1 MSALREWLAM
11 DGFAWPWMLLAIPL
25 PLLVHLL
32 LPARGGDA
40 QRIANAGSVAAKPR
54 GLPWLALIAW
64 CLLCIAAARP
74 QQLGPAIAPP
84 QVGRD
89 LMLAVD
95 LSASMGEED
104 MELGGRIVD
113 RLTAAKAVLAD
124 FLDRRVGD
132 RVGLVVF
139 GERAYALTP
148 LTADRDSVREQLQG
162 SVVGLVGRATA
173 IGDAIALSTKR
184 LQKQPTD
191 QRVLILLTDG
201 VNTAGTLEPDKAAQI
216 ARDNRVRIHAI
227 AFGGDGGGLSC
238 SGLSWRGCCC
248 CGLSPR
254 ACCFCWRFSCAC
266 FCWPSPPLP
275 RCSPCGL
282 RRCSSRRPRLSRSLR
297 RPPRSSRRPSP
308 SFRAGCGAGA
318 GAAGAPA
325 NRPRSQ
331 PITPP
336 VAGTGCGAGTWATG
350 CGAGTSTGIGFGSRS
365 GAGCAGLTLV
375 TAGAGGMLSWALV
388 SEMVASLRGVPRW

>member
-1 MSALREWLAM
+1 MNALRELLAL
-11 DGFAWPWMLLAIPL
+11 DGFAWHWMLWAIPL
-25 PLLVHLL
+25 PLLVYILV
-32 LPARGGDA
+32 PARSSREAALRVPWGERL
-40 QRIANAGSVAAKPR
+40 QRIANAGAIAVKPM
-54 GLPWLALIAW
+54 GFPWLAFAAW

-148 LTADRDSVREQLQG
+148 LTLDRDSVREQLG
-162 SVVGLVGRATA
+162 SSVVGLAGRATA

-184 LQKQPTD
+184 LQKQPAD

-201 VNTAGTLEPDKAAQI
+201 VNTAGTLDPAKAARI
-216 ARDNRVRIHAI
+216 AHDNGVRIHAI
-227 AFGGDGGGLSC
+227 AFGGNGGALSVFGFQLPMGGDEVDEAGLQRIATLT
-238 SGLSWRGCCC
+238 GGRFF
-248 CGLSPR
+248 R
-254 ACCFCWRFSCAC
+254 ARDTQALAGIYAEIDKLE
-266 FCWPSPPLP
+266 PVQRQGQAVRPKIERYPLP
-275 RCSPCGL
+275 LAWALALGLLVLIL
-282 RRCSSRRPRLSRSLR
+282 RR
-297 RPPRSSRRPSP
+297 
-308 SFRAGCGAGA
+308 RA
-318 GAAGAPA
+318 
-325 NRPRSQ
+325 
-331 PITPP
+331 
-336 VAGTGCGAGTWATG
+336 
-350 CGAGTSTGIGFGSRS
+350 
-365 GAGCAGLTLV
+365 
-375 TAGAGGMLSWALV
+375 
-388 SEMVASLRGVPRW
+388 